1 MPARKKIPANEP
13 TVYIVDDD
21 PAVRDALE
29 DMVESVGLKAVTFGS
44 TDEFLQAKRDDGP
57 SCLVLDV
64 RLPKVNGLEF
74 QAELE
79 RTGVTLPIIFIS
91 GYADVPMSVQAM
103 KHGALEFFCKPVREL
118 DLLTAIQAG
127 LERDREWRRQR
138 HTITQLQSLYDSL
151 TPREQEVMGLVVKG
165 LMNKQ
170 MAWRLGISEITI
182 KVHRANVMRKM
193 GAKSLAELVRMA
205 DTIASSPRRS

>member
-1 MPARKKIPANEP
+1 MIKKKRADDEP
-13 TVYIVDDD
+13 TVFIVDDD

-29 DMVESVGLKAVTFGS
+29 NMVQSVGLHAVTFGA
-44 TDEFLQAKRDDGP
+44 TEEFLQAQRPDAP

-74 QAELE
+74 QADLE
-79 RTGVTLPIIFIS
+79 KRGITLPIIFIS

-118 DLLTAIQAG
+118 DLLTAIQAA
-127 LERDREWRRQR
+127 LERDAEGRKQ
-138 HTITQLQSLYDSL
+138 HDVITKLQSLYDSL
-151 TPREQEVMGLVVKG
+151 TPREQEVMDLVVKG
-165 LMNKQ
+165 MMNKQ

-205 DTIASSPRRS
+205 DALASHRS

>member
-1 MPARKKIPANEP
+1 MLGKKETPAKGP
-13 TVYIVDDD
+13 TVFIVDDD
-21 PAVRDALE
+21 LAVRDALE
-29 DMVESVGLKAVTFGS
+29 NMVQSVGLRAVTFG
-44 TDEFLQAKRDDGP
+44 TAGEFLQAERPDAP

-79 RTGVTLPIIFIS
+79 KLSIRLPIIFIS

-103 KHGALEFFCKPVREL
+103 RRGALDFFCKPVREL
-118 DLLTAIQAG
+118 DLLTAIQAA
-127 LERDREWRRQR
+127 LERDGEWRKQR
-138 HTITQLQSLYDSL
+138 SVITNLQTLYDSL

-170 MAWRLGISEITI
+170 MAWQLGISEITV

-193 GAKSLAELVRMA
+193 GAQSLAELVRMA
-205 DTIASSPRRS
+205 DTLASHRS